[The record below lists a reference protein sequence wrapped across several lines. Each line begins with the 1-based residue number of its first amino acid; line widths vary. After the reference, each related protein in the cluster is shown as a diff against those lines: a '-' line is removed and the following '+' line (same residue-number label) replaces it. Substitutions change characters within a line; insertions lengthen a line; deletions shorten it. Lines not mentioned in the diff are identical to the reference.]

1 MSESPNYFPN
11 VEARST
17 TFKLVMGLL
26 GLFSLLPL
34 YSAIKGLEG
43 KFLVQAIPSF
53 FYLLI
58 ALISVSLISVWG
70 MYQFKKWAIFT
81 FIISAIV
88 QYLWYLIAY
97 GIEFFDMVFVFFLF
111 IGFGLF
117 VIIPRWKYF
126 Q

>member
-1 MSESPNYFPN
+1 MADSNYFPDIIP
-11 VEARST
+11 RSN
-17 TFKLVMGLL
+17 TFKLVMGALF
-26 GLFSLLPL
+26 LFSLLPL

-43 KFLVQAIPSF
+43 KFMEGADPAF
-53 FYLLI
+53 FYVLIVLI
-58 ALISVSLISVWG
+58 AVSLLSVIS

-81 FIISAIV
+81 FIMASVA
-88 QYLWYLIAY
+88 QYIWYLIAY

-126 Q
+126 K

>member
-1 MSESPNYFPN
+1 MSESQNYFPN
-11 VEARST
+11 VEPRST

-43 KFLVQAIPSF
+43 KFLVQATPSF

-58 ALISVSLISVWG
+58 ALITVSLISVWG
-70 MYQFKKWAIFT
+70 MYRFKKWAIFT
-81 FIISAIV
+81 FIISAVV